1 MALFSPPKKPKK
13 LINVLRKKLNQR
25 SADQGFTS
33 LVEEKYYVGN
43 VTLLWLCGRAGDGF
57 PGAELGRREKGW
69 GRVTLVT
76 LQGHGTTQLAN
87 NLISKL
93 DA

>member
-43 VTLLWLCGRAGDGF
+43 VTLLWLLWKSRRWISWSRAGEEGE
-57 PGAELGRREKGW
+57 GVR
-69 GRVTLVT
+69 
-76 LQGHGTTQLAN
+76 QGDFGDATGTRYNTTC
-87 NLISKL
+87 
-93 DA
+93 